1 MIVKVTY
8 QDIIV
13 VCIILFYY
21 FFNFILTEFFFLT
34 KESGPD
40 VISLSSDSS
49 NDDDVGDDIQS
60 EKEGVEI
67 NQDGE
72 EVEIVGESTTEITSK
87 VLQRQSF
94 PDVVSKKA
102 TLTCPF
108 LEETTGNWFYCGIK
122 MVSSSAPGL
131 TSFPALVLHS
141 VLYKTHIFSSWC
153 NFKFTGLW
161 NYTKL

>member
-1 MIVKVTY
+1 MFA
-8 QDIIV
+8 
-13 VCIILFYY
+13 LFC
-21 FFNFILTEFFFLT
+21 FITSLTLFLLYFFLT

-60 EKEGVEI
+60 EKQGVEI

-87 VLQRQSF
+87 VLPCQSS
-94 PDVVSKKA
+94 PDMVPKKP

-108 LEETTGNWFYCGIK
+108 LAETTCNRYYSGIK
-122 MVSSSAPGL
+122 MVSSSTPGL
-131 TSFPALVLHS
+131 TSFP
-141 VLYKTHIFSSWC
+141 
-153 NFKFTGLW
+153 
-161 NYTKL
+161 